1 MHLIVRAVENML
13 HLLDLFGTLA
23 FAISGAFR
31 AVRYEMDILGVIALA
46 IVTGIGG
53 GLVRDTLLGRI
64 PPVALLDQRYFII
77 CIAGA
82 LIVFFAAS
90 KIAKRWD
97 YVMAADAV
105 GLAVFAS
112 IGCEVALITGAPPLT
127 AITMAVVTAC
137 GGGVIRDL
145 SVNEIPA
152 IFTQDL
158 YASAAILGGVVFI
171 ILDLLHISREL
182 QFLISILAALVLRG
196 VAMRYRLSLPTVKSL
211 PESPSKLTRVRK
223 LKDKD

>member
-1 MHLIVRAVENML
+1 ML
-13 HLLDLFGTLA
+13 HILDLFGTLA

-53 GLVRDTLLGRI
+53 GLVRDTLLGRT

-77 CIAGA
+77 CILGA

-90 KIAKRWD
+90 KIAKKWD

-112 IGCEVALITGAPPLT
+112 I
-127 AITMAVVTAC
+127 
-137 GGGVIRDL
+137 RD
-145 SVNEIPA
+145 
-152 IFTQDL
+152 
-158 YASAAILGGVVFI
+158 
-171 ILDLLHISREL
+171 
-182 QFLISILAALVLRG
+182 
-196 VAMRYRLSLPTVKSL
+196 
-211 PESPSKLTRVRK
+211 
-223 LKDKD
+223 

>member
-1 MHLIVRAVENML
+1 ML

-53 GLVRDTLLGRI
+53 GLVRDTLLGRT
-64 PPVALLDQRYFII
+64 PPVVLLDQRYFII
-77 CIAGA
+77 CILGA

-90 KIAKRWD
+90 KIAKKWD

-112 IGCEVALITGAPPLT
+112 IGCEVALITGSPPLT
-127 AITMAVVTAC
+127 AVTMAVVTAC

-158 YASAAILGGVVFI
+158 YASAAILGSIVFI
-171 ILDLLHISREL
+171 ILDYFDTGREL
-182 QFLISILAALVLRG
+182 QFLISILVAIIIRG
-196 VAMRYRLSLPTVKSL
+196 FAMRYTLSLPTVKSL
-211 PESPSKLTRVRK
+211 PESPSKLTHAWK
-223 LKDKD
+223 SKDKN

>member
-1 MHLIVRAVENML
+1 ML

-53 GLVRDTLLGRI
+53 GLVRDTLLGRT

-77 CIAGA
+77 CILGA

-90 KIAKRWD
+90 KIARKWD
-97 YVMAADAV
+97 YVMAADTV

-158 YASAAILGGVVFI
+158 YASAAILGSIVFI
-171 ILDLLHISREL
+171 ILDYFDAGREL
-182 QFLISILAALVLRG
+182 QFLISILVALIIRG
-196 VAMRYRLSLPTVKSL
+196 FAMRYNLSLPTVKSL
-211 PESPSKLTRVRK
+211 PESPSKLTHAWK
-223 LKDKD
+223 SKNKE